1 MPDIASTFTELFA
14 GFTGRTLL
22 TAAATLLICL
32 VVVRLLGKLLGRL
45 LARTKLDERIRKYV
59 LAGVKLL
66 LYIVTVLIVAESLH
80 IPMTSLVALL
90 SVGSL
95 GVTLAAAIFCTTR
108 RRPRTV

>member
-1 MPDIASTFTELFA
+1 MSDIASAFTELFA
-14 GFTGRTLL
+14 GFTGKTLL
-22 TAAATLLICL
+22 TAAVTLLICL

-45 LARTKLDERIRKYV
+45 LSRTKLDARIQKYI
-59 LAGVKLL
+59 LAGAKLL

-95 GVTLAAAIFCTTR
+95 GITLAAGW
-108 RRPRTV
+108 